1 MICSNYFDFIIIGNL
16 NFDVTETPKF
26 VLVAGK
32 TSGIESIILVMI
44 DSKLVMIDPKS
55 VMVERVQINQ
65 DRPQIN
71 QNQDRAQI
79 TQDRA

>member
-44 DSKLVMIDPKS
+44 DSKFGITLIVLLGIFLSVIDILPLLS
-55 VMVERVQINQ
+55 INKE
-65 DRPQIN
+65 I
-71 QNQDRAQI
+71 
-79 TQDRA
+79 

>member
-1 MICSNYFDFIIIGNL
+1 MGNL

-44 DSKLVMIDPKS
+44 DSKIGITLIVLLGIFLSVIDILPLLS
-55 VMVERVQINQ
+55 INKE
-65 DRPQIN
+65 I
-71 QNQDRAQI
+71 
-79 TQDRA
+79 

>member
-1 MICSNYFDFIIIGNL
+1 MGNL

-44 DSKLVMIDPKS
+44 DSKFGITLIVLLGIFLSVIDILPLLSISK
-55 VMVERVQINQ
+55 EI
-65 DRPQIN
+65 
-71 QNQDRAQI
+71 
-79 TQDRA
+79 

>member
-1 MICSNYFDFIIIGNL
+1 MGNL

-44 DSKLVMIDPKS
+44 DSKFGITLIVLLGIFLSVIDILPLLS
-55 VMVERVQINQ
+55 INKE
-65 DRPQIN
+65 I
-71 QNQDRAQI
+71 
-79 TQDRA
+79 